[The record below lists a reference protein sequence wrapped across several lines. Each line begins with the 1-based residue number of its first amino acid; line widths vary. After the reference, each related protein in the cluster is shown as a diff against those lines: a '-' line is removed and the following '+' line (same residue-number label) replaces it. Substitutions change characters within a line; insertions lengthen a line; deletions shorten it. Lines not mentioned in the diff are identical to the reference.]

1 MGACSYVLSNMSA
14 RVYIYVQ
21 CICGWAHDITLT
33 PEGQR
38 NNSEPTKISW
48 KTQICIGTCANICLP
63 CISAC
68 TCTCVKKNYTCWP
81 AYLFIFEVCVSLH
94 IMDKTIMKKK
104 NGHNRSPQTHSPW
117 RYPPSPRPTFSYAGQ
132 WYVVAIPPFTGYSS
146 LFCIDAKVSR
156 GSVKHCP
163 CKCHG

>member
-94 IMDKTIMKKK
+94 IMDKTIMKKMDITEST
-104 NGHNRSPQTHSPW
+104 NTQSLALPTLTQTYGFI
-117 RYPPSPRPTFSYAGQ
+117 RRPIVGCRARIFQGEQLPFLYQCKGQ
-132 WYVVAIPPFTGYSS
+132 QGISEALPV
-146 LFCIDAKVSR
+146 
-156 GSVKHCP
+156 
-163 CKCHG
+163 